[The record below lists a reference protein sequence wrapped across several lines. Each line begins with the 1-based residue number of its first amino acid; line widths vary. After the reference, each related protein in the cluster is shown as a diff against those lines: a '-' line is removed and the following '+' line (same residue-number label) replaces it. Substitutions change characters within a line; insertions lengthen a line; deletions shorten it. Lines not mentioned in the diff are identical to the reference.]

1 MQCKIIQTKQHSI
14 WWKGEK
20 HGEQLFWIPASHPYY
35 KIPANNMFAKNHD
48 FSKVLVFSAWEMVPR
63 MIACMISYAVEQ
75 KSISRAF
82 PSATYTNTKENSEK
96 DALDKQ
102 QGEKPEQEDY
112 VEKAWNW

>member
-1 MQCKIIQTKQHSI
+1 
-14 WWKGEK
+14 
-20 HGEQLFWIPASHPYY
+20 
-35 KIPANNMFAKNHD
+35 
-48 FSKVLVFSAWEMVPR
+48 

-102 QGEKPEQEDY
+102 QGEKAGTGRLRRESLELVTCSSDFLTDAYNPKPTLD
-112 VEKAWNW
+112 KTSKK